1 MLTRVLMQA
10 VQLCVKC
17 LPKRFRLYLREQPR
31 LAYLYTAWLC
41 RTRLHPSVNH
51 KIAIGNTRHQTVE
64 KHNPLYSACMAHH
77 ISLLQNAT
85 ATQATKRQ
93 VNACAIVFN
102 QQRFHVFEDELT
114 AVEMLQAQNLELTRL
129 EQSINSIEACV
140 EAPEH
145 IWVLCDSKSTVK
157 LANQMCKSR
166 KNITVC
172 DAPKISRMSQTLPS
186 NIFVVGH
193 GDIVHE
199 YCFAAL
205 NRSSCEAALSYVD
218 TDKLEDGDR
227 FDPAFYPD
235 WNPDLLLS
243 TEYIKTGLLL
253 TKAPE
258 QLTRLAEHN
267 WQFSKMLIAMYL
279 QDAFIEV
286 GHIPFVLVHQ
296 QNIETDVPA
305 PLDSSIYF
313 KSKQNPLV
321 SLIIPTYNGVDILR
335 PCVESILEK
344 TTYTNYEICI
354 VNNRSDDEAT
364 LAFLADIQAHEK
376 VSVLDYPYPF
386 NYSAINNY
394 AAEHT
399 RGEVIGLINND
410 VEVIAPDWLSL
421 MVTHVLRADVG
432 CVGAKLLYSN
442 ELVQHAGVVMGYGGG
457 AGHANKYLP
466 NGRPGYMQRAIATQ
480 NYSAV
485 TAACLLVKRED
496 FENAGKLNETDLTVA
511 FNDVDFC
518 LNVLALG
525 KRNVWVAEALLYHH
539 ESISRGHEDTL
550 EKQKR
555 FQAEVKYMQTKWA
568 KYIQHD
574 PAYNPNLTLTYENFS
589 IRENLEKI
597 DL

>member
-1 MLTRVLMQA
+1 M
-10 VQLCVKC
+10 
-17 LPKRFRLYLREQPR
+17 
-31 LAYLYTAWLC
+31 
-41 RTRLHPSVNH
+41 
-51 KIAIGNTRHQTVE
+51 
-64 KHNPLYSACMAHH
+64 
-77 ISLLQNAT
+77 
-85 ATQATKRQ
+85 
-93 VNACAIVFN
+93 
-102 QQRFHVFEDELT
+102 
-114 AVEMLQAQNLELTRL
+114 
-129 EQSINSIEACV
+129 
-140 EAPEH
+140 
-145 IWVLCDSKSTVK
+145 
-157 LANQMCKSR
+157 
-166 KNITVC
+166 
-172 DAPKISRMSQTLPS
+172 
-186 NIFVVGH
+186 
-193 GDIVHE
+193 
-199 YCFAAL
+199 
-205 NRSSCEAALSYVD
+205 
-218 TDKLEDGDR
+218 
-227 FDPAFYPD
+227 
-235 WNPDLLLS
+235 
-243 TEYIKTGLLL
+243 
-253 TKAPE
+253 
-258 QLTRLAEHN
+258 
-267 WQFSKMLIAMYL
+267 
-279 QDAFIEV
+279 
-286 GHIPFVLVHQ
+286 
-296 QNIETDVPA
+296 
-305 PLDSSIYF
+305 
-313 KSKQNPLV
+313 

-364 LAFLADIQAHEK
+364 LEFLADIQAHEK

-399 RGEVIGLINND
+399 KGEVIGLINND

-555 FQAEVKYMQTKWA
+555 FQAEVKYVG
-568 KYIQHD
+568 
-574 PAYNPNLTLTYENFS
+574 
-589 IRENLEKI
+589 KI
-597 DL
+597 YSTRPSLQS